1 LDENILNLKS
11 HAEDYLIAVSIIL
24 TTASIFYEGI
34 EFFAVPVDWC
44 VICLFFYTRIPLR
57 LDSYFRTTAFKNDL
71 SIRLGLVFFPAVML
85 FLLILSVP
93 FGFFLLPEE
102 LANFGTLN
110 LSISILGV
118 IAVVFV
124 SIFYFSWRVWKCS
137 DPALAERLWRKACE
151 STEDYERDRIL
162 YKTSRIDRF
171 LTKAMAPGVAPTVVS
186 VVLLFSWL
194 ILAISDVLLAMLLIF
209 WLAYNVLYEVSQRQT
224 SLKNRSKSAYKFV
237 KNLDRILAWEG
248 LLKTALSGRMEGI
261 MEVIILT
268 GCFCLLILLSIGS
281 LASFIGMF
289 GFLCQWYVLVALV
302 QIARRIGF
310 RKITSRTSQPPTLP
324 KFSNVVL
331 PFCLIMLAGFSI
343 AGYMDLLQSPE
354 ALRIFAI
361 MSLCL
366 NITAIISIV
375 LWIKKKEDEK
385 SVRARK
391 ERRNVSL
398 KYDAYRLYAAFYT
411 LGLPIA
417 LLGKSLDGLGFW
429 TALSGALI
437 FLSINDIVRD
447 KFGQSSPKTYA
458 TLTTLH
464 MAIGTYVILG
474 FAIWFIPELSF
485 LLVTAAVILGALL
498 IIMWVQTVRTR
509 SLN

>member
-1 LDENILNLKS
+1 MDFKS
-11 HAEDYLIAVSIIL
+11 HAEDYLIVVSIIL
-24 TTASIFYEGI
+24 TTASIFYEDL
-34 EFFAVPVDWC
+34 EFLAVPVDWC
-44 VICLFFYTRIPLR
+44 VICLFFCTKIPLR
-57 LDSYFRTTAFKNDL
+57 LDSYFRTTVFRKDL

-85 FLLILSVP
+85 FLLALTDP
-93 FGFFLLPEE
+93 FGFFLLPKE
-102 LANFGTLN
+102 LANRGILDF
-110 LSISILGV
+110 SFSVLGV

-124 SIFYFSWRVWKCS
+124 AIFYFSWRVWKYS
-137 DPALAERLWRKACE
+137 DPALAERLWRKTCE
-151 STEDYERDRIL
+151 STEDYDRDWIL

-171 LTKAMAPGVAPTVVS
+171 LTKVMAPGVAPTVVS

-224 SLKNRSKSAYKFV
+224 SLKNRSKSAYRFV
-237 KNLDRILAWEG
+237 KKLDRVLAWEG
-248 LLKTALSGRMEGI
+248 LLTAALSGGVGGI

-289 GFLCQWYVLVALV
+289 GFLCQWYVLIVLI

-310 RKITSRTSQPPTLP
+310 RKMTTRTSQPPTLP
-324 KFSNVVL
+324 KFSNVAL

-343 AGYMDLLQSPE
+343 AGYMDFQQSPD

-361 MSLCL
+361 MFLCL
-366 NITAIISIV
+366 NIATIISTV
-375 LWIKKKEDEK
+375 LWIKKTRDEK
-385 SVRARK
+385 NARVIK
-391 ERRNVSL
+391 KKQNPSL
-398 KYDAYRLYAAFYT
+398 KYDSYRLYAAFYA

-417 LLGKSLDGLGFW
+417 LLGKSLDGFVFW

-437 FLSINDIVRD
+437 FLSNDDIVRD
-447 KFGQSSPKTYA
+447 RFRESSPKTYA

-464 MAIGTYVILG
+464 IAIGGYVILG
-474 FAIWFIPELSF
+474 FAIWFIPELLF
-485 LLVTAAVILGALL
+485 LLISAATVIGALL
-498 IIMWVQTVRTR
+498 IIMWVQTVRIR